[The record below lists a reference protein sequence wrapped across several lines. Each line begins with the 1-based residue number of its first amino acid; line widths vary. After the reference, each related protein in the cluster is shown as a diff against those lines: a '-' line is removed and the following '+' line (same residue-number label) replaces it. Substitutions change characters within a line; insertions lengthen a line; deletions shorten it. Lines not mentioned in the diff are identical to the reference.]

1 MDIEKE
7 TDIEILLGVPQKIYN
22 LTVQYHR
29 DEGDVILTGVWL
41 DGNDQ
46 CIQAILNEGDLC
58 TIERFLNAN
67 T

>member
-7 TDIEILLGVPQKIYN
+7 IEILLGVPQKIYT
-22 LTVQYHR
+22 LTVQYYL
-29 DEGDVILTGVWL
+29 DDGDVILNGVWL

-46 CIQAILNEGDLC
+46 CIQAILNEADLC

>member
-7 TDIEILLGVPQKIYN
+7 IEILLGLPQKIYN
-22 LTVQYHR
+22 LTVQY
-29 DEGDVILTGVWL
+29 DKQDGDVILSGVWL